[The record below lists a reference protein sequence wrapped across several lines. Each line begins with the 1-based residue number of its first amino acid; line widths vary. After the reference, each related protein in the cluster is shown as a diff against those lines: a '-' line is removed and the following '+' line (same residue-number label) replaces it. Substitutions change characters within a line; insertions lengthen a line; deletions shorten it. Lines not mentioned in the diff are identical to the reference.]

1 MAWFILIIAG
11 LFETVWAVALKYSEG
26 FTRLWPTVITA
37 VAMIISLYLLAIS
50 LKTLPLGT
58 AYTIW
63 TGIGALGTVI
73 YGIMVFGESKDLL
86 KLIFIMMILGGIVGL
101 KVVSGKGSTAG
112 KAEQSQSVRSK
123 SETSDYPA
131 GHP

>member
-11 LFETVWAVALKYSEG
+11 LFETVWAVAMKYSEG
-26 FTRLWPTVITA
+26 FSRLWPTVITA

-86 KLIFIMMILGGIVGL
+86 KILFITMILGGIVGL
-101 KVVSGKGSTAG
+101 KVVSGKSSTAG
-112 KAEQSQSVRSK
+112 KTEQSQAVGTK
-123 SETSDYPA
+123 SETGNYTA
-131 GHP
+131 GRP

>member
-1 MAWFILIIAG
+1 MAWVILVIAG

-26 FTRLWPTVITA
+26 FTRLWPSVITA

-50 LKTLPLGT
+50 LKSLPLGT

-73 YGIMVFGESKDLL
+73 FGIIVFGESKDLL
-86 KLIFIMMILGGIVGL
+86 KLFFVMMILGGIVGL
-101 KVVSGKGSTAG
+101 RVASSKESTTKKTENSKPVG
-112 KAEQSQSVRSK
+112 SK
-123 SETSDYPA
+123 SESGNHA
-131 GHP
+131 NGNS